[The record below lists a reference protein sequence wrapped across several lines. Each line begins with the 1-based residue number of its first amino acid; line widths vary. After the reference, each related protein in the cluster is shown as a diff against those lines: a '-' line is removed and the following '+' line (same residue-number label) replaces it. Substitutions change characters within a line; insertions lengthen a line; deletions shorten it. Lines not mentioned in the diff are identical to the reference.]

1 MAHPANSSPMPSR
14 PQQAPTSPPIRILLA
29 DDHDILREG
38 LKALLS
44 LQGEATIVGEAYTGR
59 EAVELAERLK
69 PDVVL
74 LDISMPELD
83 GLEACRRIR
92 AHQPQVQVLI
102 LTMHERE
109 DYLRQALEA
118 GAAGYLVK
126 RTAAAELRL
135 AIRAVA
141 HGDTFLSPSVART
154 LVRDYLS
161 LREDGAPANAAT
173 ADPYESLSSRERE
186 VLKLVAEGC
195 TNQDIAEQLVLSVKT
210 VQAHRARLMEK
221 LGLRDV
227 THLVRYA
234 VRRGLVDP
242 EC

>member
-1 MAHPANSSPMPSR
+1 MIPSSDASPTAGMLEPCKMP
-14 PQQAPTSPPIRILLA
+14 TPIRVLLA

-44 LQGEATIVGEAYTGR
+44 MQGEAVIIGEACTGR

-69 PDVVL
+69 PDIVL
-74 LDISMPELD
+74 LDVSLPELD

-92 AHQPQVQVLI
+92 AYLPQVQVLI

-135 AIRAVA
+135 AVRAVA
-141 HGDTFLSPSVART
+141 HGDIFLSPSMART
-154 LVRDYLS
+154 LVRTYLS
-161 LREDGAPANAAT
+161 LRDESAPADA

-186 VLKLVAEGC
+186 VLQLVAEGY
-195 TNQDIAEQLVLSVKT
+195 TSQDIAERLVLSVKT

-221 LGLRDV
+221 LDLRDV

-242 EC
+242 ES

>member
-1 MAHPANSSPMPSR
+1 MIPSSDALPTAGPLHPGK
-14 PQQAPTSPPIRILLA
+14 APPPIRVLLA

-44 LQGEATIVGEAYTGR
+44 MQGEAVIVGEACNGR

-69 PDVVL
+69 PDIVL
-74 LDISMPELD
+74 LDVSLPELD

-92 AHQPQVQVLI
+92 AYQPQVQVLI

-118 GAAGYLVK
+118 GAAGYLIK

-135 AIRAVA
+135 AVRAVA
-141 HGDTFLSPSVART
+141 HGDTFLSPSMART
-154 LVRDYLS
+154 LVRTYLS
-161 LREDGAPANAAT
+161 LRDESTSADVA
-173 ADPYESLSSRERE
+173 ADPYDSLTSRERE
-186 VLKLVAEGC
+186 VLKLVAEGY
-195 TNQDIAEQLVLSVKT
+195 TNQDIADRLVLSIKT

-221 LGLRDV
+221 LNLRDV

-242 EC
+242 EY